1 MAEQQKLEADGKKV
15 EKRLVIDLQDQY
27 NAVIE
32 DASATSNSIYCD
44 QYRQAEK
51 CTSEILS
58 HGKQLKDS
66 SKNICTKYKEQD
78 FNNIIAFCGERG
90 TGKTSTM
97 LSYARLLENISNE
110 SNKEY
115 NKPKSIYDYSYQL
128 IDVVDPSLFEK
139 NENLFEVVLA
149 KMFSK
154 TMDKLKMRH
163 ENRHLEKEG
172 KRKLLE
178 CYSSVYRDLG
188 AIHQKDE
195 NRYKGDALETLSELS
210 SGSNLKANFK
220 KLVDCFLEYH
230 ASNNRS
236 CNKDEVLVI
245 PIDDFDL
252 NTESAS
258 EMGEQIRKYL
268 MIPNVVILMAV
279 NMEQLTNVKEQSVRN
294 KFKTL
299 IDAGR
304 LYEDPKEFA
313 VNYLVKLIPHNRR
326 IQLNTD
332 PNFVKETIID
342 VKDGETVLYKSESG
356 GSIEK
361 YILSTINKLT
371 GLIFLPKENKEHFLV
386 PTTLRR
392 LRGMLYFLN
401 SLDDTE
407 CQKKKSNKFDD
418 SDCKECKSDKSDDPD
433 SQNSKLDNLEKFL
446 EYIVNHYI
454 PEILSLQECNIIHN
468 FISSNASCKN
478 KQLVLDIRNY
488 ILEISGKKEKID
500 GDICRFLTEKILYL
514 SENNGVSNKDEL
526 ELIFNQDNFSE
537 NISLRDVLLV
547 VNSMENCFYINRP
560 SKLISAIKV
569 IYSIELYRLMNKDT
583 NGARIMMGESIV
595 PFTFYIPR
603 KKVTKAKLPR
613 NDFYIDYKLF
623 AGIESKELKDQIMP
637 FLTFY
642 SQELISSSKGSSF
655 TSRPKKRRIIGI
667 NHSLRDVNK
676 LVSKDTRFLF
686 FDFWTFIISKIFV
699 KENEEEI
706 CLSPQNKWSV
716 FHSIELIESAFQ
728 TDIRSSILGKNHFG
742 EISSIVDK
750 IVKTI
755 NTKLSLFEMNRICD
769 LELEEKLLSE
779 DTINENLKEGYFKYL
794 YPLSD
799 NDFPYRESI
808 EKLVAKLGNDN
819 RYHGGI
825 NIKTLLEDFDNNDL
839 KQIILDLI
847 PKHLSNDP
855 STLSRIRKSS
865 SLLKELEEIKFMSS
879 ISEIKDQLELG

>member
-1 MAEQQKLEADGKKV
+1 MADKR
-15 EKRLVIDLQDQY
+15 RLVIDLQDQY

-32 DASATSNSIYCD
+32 DTSPRSNSIYKD

-66 SKNICTKYKEQD
+66 SKNICAKYKEQD

-97 LSYARLLENISNE
+97 LSYARSLENKKECFESNSANE
-110 SNKEY
+110 SEQKKQLN
-115 NKPKSIYDYSYQL
+115 YDYNFQL

-154 TMDKLKMRH
+154 TMGKLKKRH

-332 PNFVKETIID
+332 PNFVKETLIE
-342 VKDGETVLYKSESG
+342 VKGGGTVLCTDG
-356 GSIEK
+356 LNVSIEE

-401 SLDDTE
+401 RLDDSE

-418 SDCKECKSDKSDDPD
+418 SDCNKCKSDVSD
-433 SQNSKLDNLEKFL
+433 SQNSKLDNLEKFR

-454 PEILSLQECNIIHN
+454 PEILSLQECNLIHN

-500 GDICRFLTEKILYL
+500 SDICRFLTEKILYL

-569 IYSIELYRLMNKDT
+569 IYSIELYRLMNKDNT
-583 NGARIMMGESIV
+583 DGARIMMGESIV
-595 PFTFYIPR
+595 PFTFYIPK
-603 KKVTKAKLPR
+603 KKVGKAKLPR
-613 NDFYIDYKLF
+613 NDFFIDYKLF
-623 AGIESKELKDQIMP
+623 AGILPEELQVQIMP

-642 SQELISSSKGSSF
+642 SQDLISSSKGSSY

-667 NHSLRDVNK
+667 NHSLRDVKNS
-676 LVSKDTRFLF
+676 VRKDTKFLY
-686 FDFWTFIISKIFV
+686 FDFWQFILSKIFIKE
-699 KENEEEI
+699 KENSEEKVIFRIPED
-706 CLSPQNKWSV
+706 NWSV
-716 FHSIELIESAFQ
+716 FHSIELIESAFE
-728 TDIRSSILGKNHFG
+728 TDITPRNPEKNPEKNHVE
-742 EISSIVDK
+742 EISTIVDK

-755 NTKLSLFEMNRICD
+755 TKKLDLFQLEVTFDFKDEVKSLLGDPI
-769 LELEEKLLSE
+769 K
-779 DTINENLKEGYFKYL
+779 ENLIEGFSKYL
-794 YPLSD
+794 FPLSP
-799 NDFPYRESI
+799 NNFPYRESI
-808 EKLVAKLGNDN
+808 EKFVDLLDSKNGQT
-819 RYHGGI
+819 HI
-825 NIKTLLEDFDNNDL
+825 NTLLKTVDND
-839 KQIILDLI
+839 KFMEII
-847 PKHLSNDP
+847 NG
-855 STLSRIRKSS
+855 
-865 SLLKELEEIKFMSS
+865 LLKEYEYKDPIKVSDIKGDTSFRLKLEEIKFMSS
-879 ISEIKDQLELG
+879 ISEIKEQFKLP

>member
-1 MAEQQKLEADGKKV
+1 MADKR
-15 EKRLVIDLQDQY
+15 RLVIDLQDQY

-32 DASATSNSIYCD
+32 DASAMSNSIYKD
-44 QYRQAEK
+44 QYCQAAK

-58 HGKQLKDS
+58 YEDQSKDLS
-66 SKNICTKYKEQD
+66 TNICTKYKEQD

-97 LSYARLLENISNE
+97 LSYARLLENIPNE
-110 SNKEY
+110 DKIELFDSNKETD
-115 NKPKSIYDYSYQL
+115 KSKSIYDYSYQL

-154 TMDKLKMRH
+154 TMGKLKMRH

-195 NRYKGDALETLSELS
+195 NRYKGDALETLSDLAG
-210 SGSNLKANFK
+210 GSNLRNNFK
-220 KLVDCFLEYH
+220 ELVDCYLMYH
-230 ASNNRS
+230 TSDSRG

-332 PNFVKETIID
+332 PNFVKETLIE
-342 VKDGETVLYKSESG
+342 VKGGGTVLCTDG
-356 GSIEK
+356 LNVSIEK

-401 SLDDTE
+401 SLDDT
-407 CQKKKSNKFDD
+407 
-418 SDCKECKSDKSDDPD
+418 D
-433 SQNSKLDNLEKFL
+433 SQNSKLDNLGKFR

-454 PEILSLQECNIIHN
+454 PEILSLQECNLIHN

-676 LVSKDTRFLF
+676 LVSKDTRFLY

-699 KENEEEI
+699 RENEEEI

-728 TDIRSSILGKNHFG
+728 TVIRSSILGMNHFG

-847 PKHLSNDP
+847 PKHLSNGP

-879 ISEIKDQLELG
+879 ISEIKEQLELQ